1 MASVRLGKDLRYKIF
16 KAAQKAYH
24 ATTTEEN
31 LDNETLEEIWR
42 GVIDHPTHQAFS
54 YLIAEHCICLED
66 FLHRGSLTH
75 LFKGDKIRIT
85 GYAGENDHIYL
96 DLPTTRESYID
107 GGYNCHNLD
116 LNTLHLSTVQRLT
129 IADKVKAVA
138 EKRKQAE
145 TDEQNYRTQIRNLL
159 DSCNTLKQLLEAQPS
174 MKEFVDDDLLRE
186 MHKKVTRASQARE
199 RREIAKVDGDL
210 INRVVLTSK
219 LVA

>member
-129 IADKVKAVA
+129 IADKVKELLKNASKPKLTNKTTERKSETCLTAV
-138 EKRKQAE
+138 
-145 TDEQNYRTQIRNLL
+145 THSNSY
-159 DSCNTLKQLLEAQPS
+159 
-174 MKEFVDDDLLRE
+174 
-186 MHKKVTRASQARE
+186 
-199 RREIAKVDGDL
+199 
-210 INRVVLTSK
+210 SK
-219 LVA
+219 HNPQ